1 MFYLVSSETTL
12 LIIEKIVR
20 LEAEQIMIQKEI
32 EGLKKEIEK
41 LQD

>member
-1 MFYLVSSETTL
+1 MFYLVSTETTL

-20 LEAEQIMIQKEI
+20 LEAEQIMIQEEI
-32 EGLKKEIEK
+32 EELKKEIEK